1 METTA
6 PTYLEALKKSEAYS
20 DSPQKI
26 KFEETQGSY
35 LFHADA
41 QLYKIKKTGN
51 EFASLAVKEV
61 FCREEC
67 RLLMHYN
74 PEWTAEVVTL
84 NRTESSYRLA
94 RKEGEIEEYVLKME
108 NLPDRRFLSS
118 LIKKKNAG
126 PADLSLAAVQLASIH
141 ADSGMSVREGETG
154 KAERFQALCDD
165 MLYQMKRYFDPSITQ
180 PIIDM
185 IRHPLDKFI
194 HSKSNVFGKRLR
206 KGRVVQGH
214 GALLP
219 EHIHIQGETVRFL
232 SPHEVYKK
240 YSVLDAAHDVA
251 TLMVELIVANEKE
264 LADHFLQ
271 KYKEASKDKDLESI
285 LPAYQTY
292 CALKHGVLTCE
303 RKVALQD
310 ESLGPVALE
319 YFNLATR
326 FSRTISK
333 D

>member
-74 PEWTAEVVTL
+74 PKWTAEVVTL
-84 NRTESSYRLA
+84 NRTESGYQLA
-94 RKEGEIEEYVLKME
+94 GKEGEIEEYVLKME

-126 PADLSLAAVQLASIH
+126 PADLSLAAVQLANIH

-165 MLYQMKRYFDPSITQ
+165 MLYQMKR
-180 PIIDM
+180 
-185 IRHPLDKFI
+185 
-194 HSKSNVFGKRLR
+194 
-206 KGRVVQGH
+206 
-214 GALLP
+214 
-219 EHIHIQGETVRFL
+219 
-232 SPHEVYKK
+232 
-240 YSVLDAAHDVA
+240 
-251 TLMVELIVANEKE
+251 
-264 LADHFLQ
+264 
-271 KYKEASKDKDLESI
+271 
-285 LPAYQTY
+285 
-292 CALKHGVLTCE
+292 
-303 RKVALQD
+303 
-310 ESLGPVALE
+310 
-319 YFNLATR
+319 
-326 FSRTISK
+326 
-333 D
+333 

>member
-1 METTA
+1 METTTPA
-6 PTYLEALKKSEAYS
+6 YLEALKKPEAYP
-20 DSPQKI
+20 DSPKKI
-26 KFEETQGSY
+26 KLVETQGSY
-35 LFHADA
+35 LFHADN

-67 RLLMHYN
+67 QLLLRYN
-74 PEWTAEVVTL
+74 PEWNAEVVNL
-84 NRTESSYRLA
+84 NRMDSGYRLDA
-94 RKEGEIEEYVLKME
+94 TEGEIEEYALKME
-108 NLPDRRFLSS
+108 HLSDRRFLSS
-118 LIKKKNAG
+118 LMKKKNAG
-126 PADLSLAAVQLASIH
+126 IVDLSLTAAHLASVH
-141 ADSGMSVREGETG
+141 AESGMSVREGESG

-194 HSKSNVFGKRLR
+194 HSKSNIFMKRLR

-219 EHIHIQGETVRFL
+219 EHIHIQGETVRLL
-232 SPHEVYKK
+232 SPHEIYKK

-251 TLMVELIVANEKE
+251 TLMVQLIVGGEPD
-264 LADHFLQ
+264 LADHFLL
-271 KYKEASKDKDLESI
+271 KYKESSKDRDLDSI

-292 CALKHGVLTCE
+292 CALKYGVLTCE
-303 RKVALQD
+303 KKVALQD
-310 ESLGPVALE
+310 ESLGTVALE

-326 FSRTISK
+326 FSRTITK
-333 D
+333 G

>member
-1 METTA
+1 
-6 PTYLEALKKSEAYS
+6 
-20 DSPQKI
+20 
-26 KFEETQGSY
+26 
-35 LFHADA
+35 
-41 QLYKIKKTGN
+41 
-51 EFASLAVKEV
+51 
-61 FCREEC
+61 
-67 RLLMHYN
+67 
-74 PEWTAEVVTL
+74 
-84 NRTESSYRLA
+84 
-94 RKEGEIEEYVLKME
+94 ME
-108 NLPDRRFLSS
+108 NLPERRFLSS

-126 PADLSLAAVQLASIH
+126 PADLSLAAVQLADIH

-240 YSVLDAAHDVA
+240 YSVLDAAHDVS
-251 TLMVELIVANEKE
+251 TLMVDLIVANEKE

-326 FSRTISK
+326 FSRTIHQA
-333 D
+333 

>member
-1 METTA
+1 
-6 PTYLEALKKSEAYS
+6 
-20 DSPQKI
+20 
-26 KFEETQGSY
+26 
-35 LFHADA
+35 
-41 QLYKIKKTGN
+41 
-51 EFASLAVKEV
+51 
-61 FCREEC
+61 
-67 RLLMHYN
+67 
-74 PEWTAEVVTL
+74 
-84 NRTESSYRLA
+84 
-94 RKEGEIEEYVLKME
+94 ME
-108 NLPDRRFLSS
+108 NLPERRFLSS
-118 LIKKKNAG
+118 LIKKKMQ
-126 PADLSLAAVQLASIH
+126 DLPISVWQVVQLANIH
-141 ADSGMSVREGETG
+141 ADSGMFVREGETG

-240 YSVLDAAHDVA
+240 YSVLDATHDVA

-285 LPAYQTY
+285 LPPT
-292 CALKHGVLTCE
+292 KPIV
-303 RKVALQD
+303 R
-310 ESLGPVALE
+310 
-319 YFNLATR
+319 
-326 FSRTISK
+326 
-333 D
+333 